1 MRLANYIFILASML
15 IYSQHEDGISIVQA
29 SAEFTKE
36 ANLNIKKLD
45 DTNTY
50 NYDLSKHSDFFED
63 HDIVYLPTII
73 LFENGEEIKRWEA
86 DITLK
91 LKCKLEDLQEEINKL
106 IEAKF

>member
-1 MRLANYIFILASML
+1 MRLANYIFLLASAL

-45 DTNTY
+45 DTSTY

-63 HDIVYLPTII
+63 HVIVYLPTII

>member
-1 MRLANYIFILASML
+1 MTLANYIFVLASML
-15 IYSQHEDGISIVQA
+15 VFSQHEDGISIVQA

-45 DTNTY
+45 DTSAY
-50 NYDLSKHSDFFED
+50 NYDLSKHSDFFAN
-63 HDIVYLPTII
+63 HNVIYLPTII
-73 LFENGEEIKRWEA
+73 LFENGDEVKRWEA

>member
-1 MRLANYIFILASML
+1 MRLVNYIFLLASML

-45 DTNTY
+45 DTSTY

>member
-1 MRLANYIFILASML
+1 MRLVNYIFILASAL

-45 DTNTY
+45 DTSTY

-63 HDIVYLPTII
+63 YNIIYLPTII

>member
-1 MRLANYIFILASML
+1 MRLVNYIFILASAI
-15 IYSQHEDGISIVQA
+15 IYSQYEDGISIVQA

-45 DTNTY
+45 DTRAY
-50 NYDLSKHSDFFED
+50 NKDLGKHSDFFED